1 MRKMLGIALIVLL
14 LAACGKEKQETLPE
28 TTVQQKTEE
37 AGTTAAKESVTAAD
51 GPLAFDTTD
60 LNAEKVSMGEVYAS
74 HKLTLV
80 NLWASWCGPCV
91 REMPE
96 LEKLYKKYGPQGLAV
111 VGVLLDASDR
121 TGLKDAKALI
131 EQTGVTYPS
140 VIPVNSFLRQINS
153 QYIPVTVFV
162 DETGN
167 QIGEVIVG
175 AYPEKYEE
183 IIRQVLGQ

>member
-1 MRKMLGIALIVLL
+1 MKKLLGIVLIVLL
-14 LAACGKEKQETLPE
+14 LAACGKDT
-28 TTVQQKTEE
+28 QKTPSE
-37 AGTTAAKESVTAAD
+37 TAAQPKTKAAETAAAEESVAAAD

-60 LNAEKVSMGEVYAS
+60 LNAEKVSMGEIYAS

-96 LEKLYKKYGPQGLAV
+96 LEKLYQKYGAQGLAV

-162 DETGN
+162 DETGH
-167 QIGEVIVG
+167 QIGEAIVG
-175 AYPEKYEE
+175 AYPQKYEE